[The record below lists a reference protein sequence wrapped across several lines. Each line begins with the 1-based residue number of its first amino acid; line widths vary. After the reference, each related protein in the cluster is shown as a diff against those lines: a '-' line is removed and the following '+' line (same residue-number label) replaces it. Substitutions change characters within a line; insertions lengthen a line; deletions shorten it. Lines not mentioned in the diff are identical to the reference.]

1 MLVIPCFILHNC
13 LIFIC
18 LMVAKLKCS
27 QYLIFICFI
36 KQAITAA
43 CSASCL
49 NLIISQKKTLRFYV
63 KIAKVQSQFIIG
75 FIFFDECSK
84 HSVSSTVKKLCHK
97 QFCQQSLL
105 IIFDIFISK
114 LLKFRKEL
122 ITVNKPV
129 RFNASSPKGFPFLCE
144 SLLFNIRNHGDLVR
158 QKSLFKVQELII
170 CL

>member
-1 MLVIPCFILHNC
+1 MLVIPCFILYNC

-49 NLIISQKKTLRFYV
+49 NLIISHKKTLRFYV
-63 KIAKVQSQFIIG
+63 KIAKVQSQFIIC

-84 HSVSSTVKKLCHK
+84 HSVSSTVKNYATNNFASKVCWSSLISLSPNCWSLEK
-97 QFCQQSLL
+97 NSLL
-105 IIFDIFISK
+105 STSPWGLMPLAQRAFLFCVK
-114 LLKFRKEL
+114 VYFLTFK
-122 ITVNKPV
+122 ITVT
-129 RFNASSPKGFPFLCE
+129 
-144 SLLFNIRNHGDLVR
+144 
-158 QKSLFKVQELII
+158 
-170 CL
+170 